1 MESPRPKSQVR
12 ESYLSHTPF
21 PLHRWMNPVIR
32 MGNKRVLGEGDMPE
46 LPTVDTAEHLR
57 GLAQV
62 RSGFSAMD
70 GSAESCLPGW
80 C

>member
-1 MESPRPKSQVR
+1 
-12 ESYLSHTPF
+12 
-21 PLHRWMNPVIR
+21 MNPVIR

-62 RSGFSAMD
+62 LSGFSAMD